1 MWSKKK
7 AAVSPR
13 PALDHLL
20 IYYRC
25 NFLIEQLCIP
35 TLDTAGGFGK
45 IKPAWENSHSKY
57 LRLVGDV
64 IGQTLTV
71 KKDVG
76 QQKSL

>member
-1 MWSKKK
+1 MWAKKN

-25 NFLIEQLCIP
+25 NFLMEQLCIP

-57 LRLVGDV
+57 LWLLWDV
-64 IGQTLTV
+64 MGQTLTV
-71 KKDVG
+71 G
-76 QQKSL
+76 QQQSL